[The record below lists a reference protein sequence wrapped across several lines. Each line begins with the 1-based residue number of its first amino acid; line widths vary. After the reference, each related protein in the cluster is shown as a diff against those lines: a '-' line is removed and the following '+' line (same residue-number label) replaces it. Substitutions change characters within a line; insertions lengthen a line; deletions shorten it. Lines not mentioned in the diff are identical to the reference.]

1 MKVKGIVLSLLCSI
15 TALAHAHGKQAPES
29 PALSTTPHL
38 AVIKH
43 APDFTLVDT
52 KGRPVQLAQLRGRT
66 VLLSFVFT
74 ECGGA
79 CPLITQQMK
88 LLQQALLSAGLGPE
102 RVMLLSVTV
111 DPEGDTAAV
120 LAEYAQRFDARRGW
134 SFLRDAPARLR
145 PVLAAYD
152 EWTRKLPNGSL
163 DHPAR
168 IYLIDAAGRVR
179 EIYALAFFDER
190 QALIDIQAL
199 DRESRASTG
208 R

>member
-1 MKVKGIVLSLLCSI
+1 MNVKGIVLSLLCLL
-15 TALAHAHGKQAPES
+15 TAPAHAHGTKALES
-29 PALSTTPHL
+29 PSLSATPHL
-38 AVIKH
+38 AVIRK
-43 APDFTLVDT
+43 APNFTLIDT
-52 KGRPVQLAQLRGRT
+52 NGQPLQLAQLRGRI
-66 VLLSFVFT
+66 VVLSFVFT

-79 CPLITQQMK
+79 CPLVTQQMRV
-88 LLQQALLSAGLGPE
+88 LQQALLSSGLGPE

-120 LAEYAQRFDARRGW
+120 LADYAKRFDARPGW

-145 PVLAAYD
+145 AVLAAYD

-168 IYLIDAAGRVR
+168 IYLIDPAGRVR

-199 DRESRASTG
+199 EREHRASSA